1 MGQVLYYRYAY
12 EGRKGLADESTRL
25 LDDDVVVSETIR
37 VKDPMRTRR
46 TIRIFAFLSIL
57 LSTLLVVGSAYYF
70 FGMDEKA
77 DVRHLHVLPQV
88 LGYASALLYCCSRVP
103 QIMQNFRTE
112 SVEGLSL
119 WMFVFSVAGNVTYC
133 VVSSHLWEKKEEGDG

>member
-12 EGRKGLADESTRL
+12 EGRKLLADETTRL
-25 LDDDVVVSETIR
+25 LDDDAVSETAK

-46 TIRIFAFLSIL
+46 TIRIFAFSSIML
-57 LSTLLVVGSAYYF
+57 TTLLVVGSAYYL
-70 FGMDEKA
+70 FGMDDKA
-77 DVRHLHVLPQV
+77 DIHHLHVLPQL

-119 WMFVFSVAGNVTYC
+119 WMFVFSVAGNMTYC
-133 VVSSHLWEKKEEGDG
+133 VVSSHLWEKKKQRG